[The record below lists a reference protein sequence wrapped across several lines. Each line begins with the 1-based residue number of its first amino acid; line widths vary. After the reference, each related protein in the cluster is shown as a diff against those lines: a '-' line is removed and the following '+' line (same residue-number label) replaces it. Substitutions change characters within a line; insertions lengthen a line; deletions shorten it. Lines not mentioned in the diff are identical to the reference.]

1 VEKKMQKPG
10 GWGMMKWQEVLM
22 QEMWETLTDDQKT
35 TLMKRMVDEKILM
48 KQDHL
53 KHFQFRI
60 ETMNMVRQM
69 LDLTAGK
76 QIQKI

>member
-1 VEKKMQKPG
+1 
-10 GWGMMKWQEVLM
+10 
-22 QEMWETLTDDQKT
+22 
-35 TLMKRMVDEKILM
+35 MKRMVDEKILL

-69 LDLTAGK
+69 LDQTCR
-76 QIQKI
+76 